1 MVMVLVDLSTIGLA
15 TVSSFPAQVMVA
27 SPDVLTTMKQQ
38 IVKSEVLND
47 KKIIVIN
54 SFSDDY
60 LKNANTKWYSVEQRE

>member
-27 SPDVLTTMKQQ
+27 TPDVLTTMKQQ
-38 IVKSEVLND
+38 MVKSEVLND

-54 SFSDDY
+54 SF
-60 LKNANTKWYSVEQRE
+60 